1 MLPPGAD
8 EELHDSALEQEI
20 ELLADLIDAVATAG
34 RPLCQAEVDLA
45 LGLAVGPVG
54 TVVAVGTAGTVGTRR
69 PRRRLSA
76 T

>member
-8 EELHDSALEQEI
+8 DELHDTALEQEI
-20 ELLADLIDAVATAG
+20 ELLAELIDAVAEAG

-45 LGLAVGPVG
+45 LGLTGQPTGEVGSG
-54 TVVAVGTAGTVGTRR
+54 SVATIGSGRLH
-69 PRRRLSA
+69 RRLSA